1 MISDDDEAKISKSLI
16 KADIEIKKK
25 NSLNLKKKKKKKK
38 NPQKTI
44 QKADNKTKLK
54 TLNYAFEN
62 LETVD
67 YNNDTTLGDL
77 QTIAYNN
84 DTSITDLVPIT
95 KLETITEENDE
106 EDGLQV
112 KKTVDSINRSDDDE
126 VKFKKKSPLH
136 PRDRLKR
143 LSENYLIRN

>member
-1 MISDDDEAKISKSLI
+1 M
-16 KADIEIKKK
+16 
-25 NSLNLKKKKKKKK
+25 KKKKKK
-38 NPQKTI
+38 NTQKTI

-67 YNNDTTLGDL
+67 YNNDTTLDDL